1 MATELSKTSD
11 KFSITADLINTKLPK
26 IMDNINTLI
35 TDLKIASK
43 DIRSK
48 VPALA
53 DKFSMIADDLNK
65 ILNENK
71 SPLNNSLKS
80 ANSFFSTGEE
90 TFAKVDSLLETVDKV
105 QLEVAMHG
113 EMMSEDS
120 YAKGYLTLDYKPSDT
135 KSYKFD
141 IAGMDDY
148 SNLGES
154 GDIVMPQKHEESKML
169 ISAQIAKRFDNVA
182 LRGGLIES
190 TFGAGVD
197 YYMFND
203 KLKTSAELFD
213 MNAQNDVRGEDA
225 HAKVMARYT
234 FLKHLDL
241 YGGVDNFLNDD
252 ARNSF
257 VGLGVRFYDDDL
269 KTLIISQGLGA
280 LAQ

>member
-1 MATELSKTSD
+1 M
-11 KFSITADLINTKLPK
+11 
-26 IMDNINTLI
+26 
-35 TDLKIASK
+35 
-43 DIRSK
+43 R
-48 VPALA
+48 
-53 DKFSMIADDLNK
+53 
-65 ILNENK
+65 
-71 SPLNNSLKS
+71 
-80 ANSFFSTGEE
+80 
-90 TFAKVDSLLETVDKV
+90 
-105 QLEVAMHG
+105 G

-148 SNLGES
+148 SNLGENGS
-154 GDIVMPQKHEESKML
+154 IIEPKKHQESKLL
-169 ISAQIAKRFDNVA
+169 ISAQIAKRFDDIT

-241 YGGVDNFLNDD
+241 YGGVDNFLNED
-252 ARNSF
+252 ATNSF